1 MAPANQQQQHQE
13 GLLSDQAKG
22 VRRITWLGLAVNL
35 ALVAVKFA
43 AGYYGRSQ
51 AVLADAVHSLSDS
64 VTDVV
69 LLIGLRYWAQPP
81 DETHPHGHRR
91 IETLVTI
98 AIGLSL
104 AVVGLGLGWH
114 ALDTLRSGH
123 RHVPGV
129 VALVAAV
136 LSIVLKEWLYRITII
151 AGRRLKSSAVTAN
164 AWHHRSD
171 ALSSLPVAIAVGA
184 AIIRPDWA
192 VLDQV
197 SAMLVTLFI
206 LYAAW
211 KITHPALAELVD
223 AGASAQVRQQLA
235 ELAQGVEGVINL
247 HHLRT
252 RFMGGRLHVDLH
264 IRVDARLTVHEGH
277 EIAHRV
283 RDKLVDEGPDV
294 VDVLVHVEP
303 HEL

>member
-1 MAPANQQQQHQE
+1 MPP
-13 GLLSDQAKG
+13 GQAMG
-22 VRRITWLGLAVNL
+22 VRRVTWLGLLVNL
-35 ALVAVKFA
+35 MLVVVKFA

-51 AVLADAVHSLSDS
+51 AVMADAVHSLSDS

-91 IETLVTI
+91 IETLVAI

-104 AVVGLGLGWH
+104 AAVGIGLGWH
-114 ALDTLRSGH
+114 ALDTLRSGD
-123 RHVPGV
+123 RHVPSI

-136 LSIVLKEWLYRITII
+136 LSIVLKEWLYRITIV

-184 AIIRPDWA
+184 AIIHPAWA
-192 VLDQV
+192 VLDQI

-206 LYAAW
+206 LYAAG
-211 KITHPALAELVD
+211 KIIRPALVELVD
-223 AGASAQVRQQLA
+223 AGASAEVRQQLA
-235 ELAQGVEGVINL
+235 GLAQSVEGVVNL

-264 IRVDARLTVHEGH
+264 IRVDAQLTVHAGH

-283 RDKLVDEGPDV
+283 RDKLIADGPDV

-303 HEL
+303 IEL